1 MLLNQ
6 DILDD
11 LIFSLKKVK
20 YKNIIQNLKLEY
32 KELNECPYIY
42 LALIN
47 IKKSVQNK
55 GYGSAIMSEIISLA
69 DKYNIQIQLYATTV
83 YGANKRRLYAFYR
96 KHGFVLTRK
105 NIDGRFIYYPQKN
118 KKK

>member
-6 DILDD
+6 DILNDF
-11 LIFSLKKVK
+11 IFNTKKIK
-20 YKNIIQNLKLEY
+20 YRNIIQDLKLEY
-32 KELNECPYIY
+32 KEQDECSYIY
-42 LALIN
+42 LAFIN

-83 YGANKRRLYAFYR
+83 YGANKKRLYAFYR
-96 KHGFVLTRK
+96 RHGFILTRK
-105 NIDGRFIYYPQKN
+105 NIEGRFIYYPQKN
-118 KKK
+118 KK

>member
-11 LIFSLKKVK
+11 LIFNLKKVK

-47 IKKSVQNK
+47 IKKSQQNK
-55 GYGSAIMSEIISLA
+55 GWGSIIMSEIITLA
-69 DKYNIQIQLYATTV
+69 NKYNIQIQLYATTI

-105 NIDGRFIYYPQKN
+105 NIDGRFIYKPKN
-118 KKK
+118 N